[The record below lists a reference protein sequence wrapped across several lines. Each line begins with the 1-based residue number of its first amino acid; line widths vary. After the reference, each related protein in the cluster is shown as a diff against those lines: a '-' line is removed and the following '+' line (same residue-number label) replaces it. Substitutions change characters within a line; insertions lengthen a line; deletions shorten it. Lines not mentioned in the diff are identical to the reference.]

1 MTYGSRI
8 GILGGTFDPVH
19 VGHVQTAV
27 AAERALDLDTVLLMP
42 SGVPPHRQQ
51 QPHASRFHRFA
62 MVALAVNG
70 VAHLAVSDLEIGEA
84 GPSYTFDTLTRLH
97 ASGLKGS
104 QIFFI
109 TGADAFAEIET
120 WSRYPD
126 VLDMAHFVVVS
137 RPGHPAAAVAAA
149 VPSLAHRLRPRAR
162 DGSSAVASA
171 HQLDIYVVDAPT
183 PEISSTDVRRRLD
196 AGESIEG
203 LVPETVRIYIAQ
215 HGLYSRA
222 HGNPQHG
229 RPLA

>member
-19 VGHVQTAV
+19 MGHVETAV
-27 AAERALDLDTVLLMP
+27 AAQRALALDTVLLMP
-42 SGVPPHRQQ
+42 SGTPPHRQQ

-62 MVALAVNG
+62 MAALAVNG
-70 VAHLAVSDLEIGEA
+70 IAHLAVSDLEIGEA

-109 TGADAFAEIET
+109 TGADAFAEIES

-137 RPGHPAAAVAAA
+137 RPGHPAPLVADA
-149 VPSLAHRLRPRAR
+149 VPSLAHRLRPGAH

-171 HQLDIYVVDAPT
+171 RQLDIYVVDAPT
-183 PEISSTDVRRRLD
+183 PDVSSTDVRRRLTT
-196 AGESIEG
+196 GESIEG
-203 LVPETVRIYIAQ
+203 LVPQAVRIYIAQ

-222 HGNPQHG
+222 HGSPQPG
-229 RPLA
+229 RSLA